1 MISAAILFPKGSEF
15 FNVEGVP
22 VVLMRPPGKLPSA
35 TAFPPRD
42 QPRTFPFGSV
52 MRNGSP
58 VTEGEFRAH
67 AGLFNEGHRTP

>member
-1 MISAAILFPKGSEF
+1 MSSAAILFPKGSEF

-22 VVLMRPPGKLPSA
+22 VLLVRPPGKLPCA

-42 QPRTFPFGSV
+42 QPRAFPFESL

-58 VTEGEFRAH
+58 VTEAEFRVDP
-67 AGLFNEGHRTP
+67 GLFNEGGVTQ